1 MIVKILSSA
10 SNDFHGVKY
19 NEKKIDS
26 GAGELIGMKNF
37 PNYINEEKSQ
47 ETVRDYLKSVSNNSK
62 NKNKIVKNP
71 QFHATIS
78 TKFQEHSKE
87 ELGAIAENFM
97 QEMGYGNQP
106 YIVVFHGD
114 TENNHIHI
122 VSTRVDKDTGRKIN
136 DSYERLKSQRA
147 LQKAMKE
154 VLGEGQDKVL
164 EELTKYKIS
173 SFNQLALVLERSGYK
188 MEESKEDD
196 NAFDI
201 FKNGVHQMKIAKKD
215 ISFSPKLDK
224 EEKER
229 KKQLWAILNKYKEHF
244 SNKVFKVVDNREA
257 EGKAEDKSER
267 QIAPKIEFESE
278 LQEQLRKK
286 FGIDIVFSHKNGK
299 TPFGYTLIDH
309 STGRVYKGSEI
320 MKMNELFEFTDKE
333 IDKRVFERLKDFSLP
348 TEEHRQAFIQY
359 IKANQEKWGNV
370 EDFMVFENKKRISK
384 ETYAQARK
392 DTLHFIKTKNATNP
406 SSDGGVAIIGGE
418 NGKYYAFHSKLHQ
431 FQELESLIGQK
442 AYSQYVGGG
451 VAEKFNDNLT
461 DIAKDLV
468 SGVGD
473 VVKAVADIA
482 EIAMKPTTGGSG
494 GSDPFENELK
504 KRRKKRR

>member
-37 PNYINEEKSQ
+37 PERIDGEKA
-47 ETVRDYLKSVSNNSK
+47 ENVREYLKFVSDKPKSNNRK
-62 NKNKIVKNP
+62 VKNP

-78 TKFQEHSKE
+78 TKYQEHSKE

-188 MEESKEDD
+188 IEESKEDD
-196 NAFDI
+196 NTFDI

-309 STGRVYKGSEI
+309 STRRVYKGSDI

-333 IDKRVFERLKDFSLP
+333 IDKREFERLKDFSLP

-384 ETYAQARK
+384 ETYTQARK

-406 SSDGGVAIIGGE
+406 SSDGDVAIIGGE

-442 AYSQYVGGG
+442 AYSQYVNNQEGS
-451 VAEKFNDNLT
+451 LT
-461 DIAKDLV
+461 NIAKDLV

-482 EIAMKPTTGGSG
+482 EIAMKPTGGSG